1 MLSLNPRKK
10 ISHKYQHNVGTSFA
24 KSGNAISSQISS
36 SQAFDVVAA
45 VFAFEEKKDG
55 VLYSSKDYALFMKEH
70 ERSLR
75 ESLDKISKICEASTP
90 FSDSE
95 GTVIFLGSQTAK
107 LSDTLCDAVNK
118 IEAYIRDQVVS
129 AIGKEVQPGDFAE
142 YVVFDH
148 FHLHES

>member
-1 MLSLNPRKK
+1 M
-10 ISHKYQHNVGTSFA
+10 
-24 KSGNAISSQISS
+24 
-36 SQAFDVVAA
+36 AA
-45 VFAFEEKKDG
+45 CFAFEEKKDG

-75 ESLDKISKICEASTP
+75 ESLDKISKTCDASTP

-95 GTVIFLGSQTAK
+95 GTVIFLASQTAK